1 MKKGLKVLIV
11 IILLAILGGV
21 GFYGYTQFKGK
32 TPVEKKKEKAI
43 KEIKD
48 YDYKLD
54 SDASKR
60 YKELFNIL
68 LKELSK
74 KNKEEIDEELYAK
87 TIAEMFA
94 LDFYDLNSKKSKN
107 DIGGVQFVHTK
118 GQSNFILEASDTMYK
133 YIEHNLYGNRTQKL
147 PEVESVIIDSITKT
161 TFTYKS
167 AKITDANAYSLKLTI
182 NYKEDLSYPK
192 NITMVIMHEDKILQ
206 EKTEEQEEVK
216 ITKLSIVSVK

>member
-1 MKKGLKVLIV
+1 MKKGLKIIIV
-11 IILLAILGGV
+11 VSLLLILGGV
-21 GFYGYTQFKGK
+21 GVYGYMQFKN
-32 TPVEKKKEKAI
+32 KKPTDNKPKVV

-48 YDYKLD
+48 YDYKLSED
-54 SDASKR
+54 VSKR

-74 KNKEEIDEELYAK
+74 TNKTEIDEELYAK

-107 DIGGVQFVHTK
+107 DVGGVQFIHTQ
-118 GQSNFILEASDTMYK
+118 GQNNFILEASDTMYK

-147 PEVESVIIDSITKT
+147 PEVESVTVDEITT
-161 TFTYKS
+161 TSFTYNKVKDS
-167 AKITDANAYSLKLTI
+167 NAYSLKLTI

-192 NITMVIMHEDKILQ
+192 NITMIIIHEDKVIK
-206 EKTEEQEEVK
+206 EKTAEQEEEK
-216 ITKLSIVSVK
+216 ITKLSIVSIK